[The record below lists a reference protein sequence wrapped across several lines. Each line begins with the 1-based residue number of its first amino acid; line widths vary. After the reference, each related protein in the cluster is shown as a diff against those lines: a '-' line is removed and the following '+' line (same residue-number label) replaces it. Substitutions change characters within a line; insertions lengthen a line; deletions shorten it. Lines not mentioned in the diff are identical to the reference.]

1 MVNDKNI
8 IRMNI
13 ISQLVSGLITN
24 EEAASALSLSV
35 RSIQRLNRKTNEFG
49 IEAVLH
55 GNRGKQAHNAISIAD
70 KNFIINLALNEFEA
84 YNFSHFR
91 YVLEEDYNINI
102 SRSSLHRILK

>member
-1 MVNDKNI
+1 MVNDKDI
-8 IRMNI
+8 IGMNT
-13 ISQLVSGLITN
+13 ISPLISGLITN

-35 RSIQRLNRKTNEFG
+35 RSIQRLKRKANEFG

-55 GNRGKQAHNAISIAD
+55 GNRRKQAHNTISIAD

-91 YVLEEDYNINI
+91 DVL
-102 SRSSLHRILK
+102 